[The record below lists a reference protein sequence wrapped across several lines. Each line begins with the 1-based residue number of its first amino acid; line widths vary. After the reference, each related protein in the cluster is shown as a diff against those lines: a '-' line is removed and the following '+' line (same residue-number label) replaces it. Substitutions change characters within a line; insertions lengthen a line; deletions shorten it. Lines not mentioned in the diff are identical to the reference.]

1 MASDVLLLAF
11 GVLGLLLGASLHRH
25 REATDARAQYR

>member
-25 REATDARAQYR
+25 RGGGH

>member
-25 REATDARAQYR
+25 RAGGH